1 MGFDRTAKI
10 EGLIVIHPDVQVGRG
25 EPMTYD
31 GVRREIYKLAEK
43 AGVKFS
49 AHRARRFYARFL
61 YKEGLDLEELR
72 LLMRHEKIDTTKDYI
87 QLMQED
93 AIDSLRKRKIEFFE
107 NGSRVN
113 PDRSSR
119 PGRDERAPGLEG
131 VQWSFS

>member
-1 MGFDRTAKI
+1 M
-10 EGLIVIHPDVQVGRG
+10 EG
-25 EPMTYD
+25 
-31 GVRREIYKLAEK
+31 
-43 AGVKFS
+43 
-49 AHRARRFYARFL
+49 RFYARFL

-87 QLMQED
+87 PLLQED

-119 PGRDERAPGLEG
+119 PGRAEG
-131 VQWSFS
+131 TMLQTPIITNWGVGNARFTA

>member
-1 MGFDRTAKI
+1 M
-10 EGLIVIHPDVQVGRG
+10 EG
-25 EPMTYD
+25 
-31 GVRREIYKLAEK
+31 
-43 AGVKFS
+43 
-49 AHRARRFYARFL
+49 RFYARFL

-119 PGRDERAPGLEG
+119 PGRDLNPSHELDRL
-131 VQWSFS
+131 V